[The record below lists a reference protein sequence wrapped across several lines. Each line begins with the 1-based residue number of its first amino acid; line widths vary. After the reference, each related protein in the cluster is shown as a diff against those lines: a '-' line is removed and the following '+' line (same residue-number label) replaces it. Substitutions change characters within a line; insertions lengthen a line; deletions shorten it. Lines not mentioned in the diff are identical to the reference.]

1 MNCPQFPLLFQL
13 HIKSHIAL
21 HCLFPFPKYTCIG
34 SSTAVFSVLPTI
46 VDYGTVFLN
55 VCSSKYMQ
63 MLWQYLLR
71 YDNWSKCALSWLLF
85 FWGQLHFWGHPLT
98 PAQCSPMVGFI
109 RSVSPQTF
117 MWFILSTPSIINHP
131 ILFLQAVFQL
141 IFQLLTMNRPLLKWS
156 LTKFKYINISKYEHN
171 DIFTSV

>member
-13 HIKSHIAL
+13 HIKSPIAL

-71 YDNWSKCALSWLLF
+71 YDNWSKCALSCLLF
-85 FWGQLHFWGHPLT
+85 FVANFIFEATHLHLLSAHPWLASLDRY
-98 PAQCSPMVGFI
+98 PPRHSCDLFYPHLQ
-109 RSVSPQTF
+109 
-117 MWFILSTPSIINHP
+117 LSTTQSYSCK
-131 ILFLQAVFQL
+131 LSF
-141 IFQLLTMNRPLLKWS
+141 S
-156 LTKFKYINISKYEHN
+156 
-171 DIFTSV
+171 